1 MSGVGVAQGG
11 GEDIRR
17 PQVSAR
23 DEPRDLH
30 LGGAVARLGRGVHQR
45 SGPVVAARGLAH
57 RAAGRVGRAR
67 VQGSSLAGCTRHGF
81 AGAGGPS
88 RRTHRAP
95 PQHRDAGSS
104 ATSTCDR
111 PRHPPS
117 SCSRARGP
125 QVMHLKQDASGDEGL
140 CLQAFPGQGMLV
152 IPVTIVRSDAPS
164 VPEGGCGQ
172 ILPGILGPRG

>member
-67 VQGSSLAGCTRHGF
+67 VQGSSLAGCTRHGSQALADRVDVLIGLHHGTVMRVQAPRASE
-81 AGAGGPS
+81 AG
-88 RRTHRAP
+88 R
-95 PQHRDAGSS
+95 
-104 ATSTCDR
+104 
-111 PRHPPS
+111 
-117 SCSRARGP
+117 
-125 QVMHLKQDASGDEGL
+125 KW
-140 CLQAFPGQGMLV
+140 
-152 IPVTIVRSDAPS
+152 
-164 VPEGGCGQ
+164 
-172 ILPGILGPRG
+172 